1 MDLSG
6 FPKIEIH
13 LHLDCSLSYEVAQT
27 LVPSLTKDQ
36 YRRDFIAPP
45 KCRDLADYLVRAE
58 QGFQLMQ
65 DKRALQLVTHDL
77 FDQLAADEV
86 IYTEIRFAPLLH
98 TRQGMTPEAVVE
110 AVLEA
115 GREAE
120 ARTGISHRFILCTLR
135 SHTHTDSMRVVKLV
149 ERYRNV
155 GVGGFDIA
163 GNEAGF
169 ALRTHLPAF
178 EYAYEHGIPVTMHAG
193 EARGAESVRES
204 VEQGHT
210 RRLGHGIR
218 AVEDPSLLSWLLDQ
232 RVHFE
237 VCPTCNVQTDVVAA
251 LPDHPIRELVDMG
264 QSVSVNTD
272 GRTLSGVTL
281 TDEYQSLQRV
291 FGWQAEDFLSAN
303 QEALRVAFL
312 AEAEKTNLHHQLLAG
327 YS

>member
-135 SHTHTDSMRVVKLV
+135 SHSARIASSDSSSPAVTSTSSPPWSGL
-149 ERYRNV
+149 
-155 GVGGFDIA
+155 GFSSK
-163 GNEAGF
+163 
-169 ALRTHLPAF
+169 
-178 EYAYEHGIPVTMHAG
+178 TMSLGPHN
-193 EARGAESVRES
+193 RSPSSSV
-204 VEQGHT
+204 
-210 RRLGHGIR
+210 
-218 AVEDPSLLSWLLDQ
+218 
-232 RVHFE
+232 
-237 VCPTCNVQTDVVAA
+237 
-251 LPDHPIRELVDMG
+251 
-264 QSVSVNTD
+264 
-272 GRTLSGVTL
+272 
-281 TDEYQSLQRV
+281 
-291 FGWQAEDFLSAN
+291 
-303 QEALRVAFL
+303 
-312 AEAEKTNLHHQLLAG
+312 
-327 YS
+327 